1 MTNERVIRR
10 KLRVKTEHNA
20 KDKDE
25 KQQKEIAE
33 KHLEGILDKLCLQ
46 LDLQFEEWDIN
57 KKLFEAVVKSRKIG
71 SRRAQQICEMY
82 DSSYRLVKKLGLK
95 VSSKYRWFTNINE
108 ITQQN

>member
-1 MTNERVIRR
+1 MTSENLFKR
-10 KLRVKTEHNA
+10 KLRKKTEHSV
-20 KDKDE
+20 KDKDAE
-25 KQQKEIAE
+25 QQKEIAE

-82 DSSYRLVKKLGLK
+82 DTSYRLVKKLGLK
-95 VSSKYRWFTNINE
+95 VGSKYRWFTNINE